1 MNRHF
6 FRRSGSVLLLLA
18 LLLGAL
24 PAAAAD
30 QGNLYI
36 TGYTVKNTADVP
48 VGSVTK
54 GMTVNISVSIKDTG
68 DGTGAVDPGT
78 LDITKLD
85 DSFTGGGLS
94 VQRISQPG
102 APLVYEVKL
111 TGLTYKGVGQVL
123 RLQVGTAGQPDSY
136 QTMEVTITE
145 AVVYEP
151 PQPTPEPAPTPP
163 EPAPAPM
170 VVISYS
176 ELKKPLEAGKV
187 GEITVYFRNL
197 SGTKLKSPVATFTP
211 SEALTIQGGATSFVL
226 EDIPGNKT
234 GSVTFKVKAAAT
246 IPATPQSVGVEL
258 KFNYFN
264 NLATVQGTAAD
275 KLAIPTQARESVPQ
289 PPVIVTRS
297 AVEAPLAP
305 GQTAEITLTFRNGGG
320 AKLVSPV
327 LAVTPSDALVLL
339 NDSATFLLPDME
351 PGRSQSVTLQV
362 QAAKDL
368 AASSQSL
375 STELKFSYDNG
386 EALVQAT
393 AADRLILPTQGKEA
407 VPQPLVILTR
417 DPMERPLSTGEEVD
431 ITLRF
436 QNAGET
442 KVVSPVAAV
451 TPSEALMLLNDT
463 SSFLVPDIEPG
474 ESQSVTVRL
483 KAVGE
488 LTAGSQ
494 SLSTDL
500 KYNYFNGEAMTQATL
515 SDKVSF
521 ATNPTVKLEPSVPN
535 VVIRDFGYGESS
547 VAAGSRFPLTFAFE
561 NTGAMPIENVVVTV
575 DGGDCFAMDGS
586 TNTYF
591 YRTLAAGG
599 KQSQKVPMRSVPGTK
614 SGAQAVSVS
623 FKYEYVDGTKRT
635 QATTDI
641 KLSVP
646 VYQPDR
652 FQINTPILPEILN
665 VGEEFEIT
673 MSYMNKGKDDI
684 ANLEA
689 TVEGDGVET
698 PARTQYLGNVT
709 AGTNGNIG
717 FALTPSREG
726 ETKIVLKISY
736 ENADQ
741 QVQVREFPLT
751 LKAEEFIPPAD
762 FPDEDFTTEENQF
775 PWMWAAVGGGAGGLL
790 LLLLLLHRRKTK
802 KAVQAES
809 WDNWGEEEPVP
820 APAGEE

>member
-18 LLLGAL
+18 LLLGVL
-24 PAAAAD
+24 PAAAAG

-54 GMTVNISVSIKDTG
+54 GMTVNIAVSIKDTG

-85 DSFTGGGLS
+85 DSFTGGSLS
-94 VQRISQPG
+94 VQRTSQPG
-102 APLVYEVKL
+102 APLVYEVQL

-123 RLQVGTAGQPDSY
+123 RLQVGTAGQADSY

-145 AVVYEP
+145 AVVYEA
-151 PQPTPEPAPTPP
+151 PQPTPAPVPTPP

-176 ELKKPLEAGKV
+176 ELKKPLEAGKEA
-187 GEITVYFRNL
+187 EITVYFRNL
-197 SGTKLKSPVATFTP
+197 SSTRLKSPVATFTP
-211 SEALTIQGGATSFVL
+211 SDALTIQGGATSFVL
-226 EDIPGNKT
+226 DDIPGNKT
-234 GSVTFKVKAAAT
+234 ASVKFKVKAAAA
-246 IPATPQSVGVEL
+246 IPTPTQSLGVEL

-264 NLATVQGTAAD
+264 NLTTVQGTAAD
-275 KLAIPTQARESVPQ
+275 KIAVPTQVRESVPQ
-289 PPVIVTRS
+289 PPVVVTRS
-297 AVEAPLAP
+297 AVEEPIAP
-305 GQTAEITLTFRNGGG
+305 GQTVDLTLTFRNGGG

-327 LAVTPSDALVLL
+327 LSITPSDALVLL
-339 NDSATFLLPDME
+339 SDSATFLLPDIE
-351 PGRSQSVTLQV
+351 PGRSQSVKIQIR
-362 QAAKDL
+362 AAKEL

-386 EALVQAT
+386 TSVVQAT
-393 AADRLILPTQGKEA
+393 ATDRLVLPTQGKET

-417 DPMERPLSTGEEVD
+417 DPMDHPLSAGEEVD

-436 QNAGET
+436 QNAGGT

-451 TPSEALMLLNDT
+451 TPSDSLMLLNDT
-463 SSFLVPDIEPG
+463 SSFLLPDIEPG
-474 ESQSVTVRL
+474 ETQSVTVRL

-500 KYNYFNGEAMTQATL
+500 KYSYFNGETMTQATL

-521 ATNPTVKLEPSVPN
+521 ATNPTVKMDPSVPN

-561 NTGAMPIENVVVTV
+561 NTGSVPIENVVVTV
-575 DGGDCFAMDGS
+575 DGGESFAMNGS

-591 YRTLAAGG
+591 FRSLSAGG
-599 KQSQKVPMRSVPGTK
+599 KQSQKVPMRSVPGAK

-652 FQINTPILPEILN
+652 FQINTPILPESIN

-673 MSYMNKGKDDI
+673 MAYMNKGKDDI

-689 TVEGDGVET
+689 TIEGDGVDT

-717 FALTPSREG
+717 FAITPNQEG
-726 ETKIVLKISY
+726 QTKIVLKISY

-751 LKAEEFIPPAD
+751 LEAVEFIPPPD
-762 FPDEDFTTEENQF
+762 FPDEDLSTEENQF
-775 PWMWAAVGGGAGGLL
+775 PWMWAAIGGGAGALL
-790 LLLLLLHRRKTK
+790 LLLFLVHRK
-802 KAVQAES
+802 KAKKAAQAES
-809 WDNWGEEEPVP
+809 WDDWGEESS
-820 APAGEE
+820 APGGEE